1 MIRKKQKMN
10 VSEDVSIYFFFT
22 DKIDNVTLNSWNND
36 QICTLHEI
44 NYVPV
49 EIKTMVYIL
58 KYVLYAF

>member
-1 MIRKKQKMN
+1 MFPKMFQY
-10 VSEDVSIYFFFT
+10 IFFT
-22 DKIDNVTLNSWNND
+22 EKMDNVTLNSWNND

-49 EIKTMVYIL
+49 EIKTTVYIL

>member
-1 MIRKKQKMN
+1 MN

-22 DKIDNVTLNSWNND
+22 DKMDNVTLNSWNND

-49 EIKTMVYIL
+49 EIKTIVYIF
-58 KYVLYAF
+58 KYVL

>member
-22 DKIDNVTLNSWNND
+22 DKMDNVTLNSWNND
-36 QICTLHEI
+36 QICTLHEL

-49 EIKTMVYIL
+49 EIKTMAYIF
-58 KYVLYAF
+58 KYVL

>member
-1 MIRKKQKMN
+1 MFPKMFQY
-10 VSEDVSIYFFFT
+10 IFFT
-22 DKIDNVTLNSWNND
+22 EKMDNVTLNSWNNN
-36 QICTLHEI
+36 QICTLREI